1 MEEEKSE
8 SKIHEYEV
16 EFIMGDKSSKQKFN
30 TSQEIYLLYVHCSK
44 VFQCGLISL
53 YFNGI
58 NLNFIDKNSKLSKI
72 FKKDTKDPI
81 IKVLAKD
88 NQMLKRKNND
98 EIIINQ
104 NYNKLNITIDKGTI
118 SQNLNEIQNNEIIDQ
133 ITICDEKIEQ
143 DEIIPCFFSQ
153 IANKTI
159 NKLIINPKFLVI
171 IDNMNNCQNL
181 KCFNDL
187 KELEILA
194 EKNNVNLI
202 KKVEYKI
209 KNIYFPNLKRLK
221 LKNLSIKFTQINLN
235 ILDKLDLEN
244 SYIILDS
251 KEENKESKEN
261 NLPQLLFTSLSFL
274 GLNYIYYTDLCQQLD
289 IIMKRTKSVDILKLK
304 LDSIEF
310 NTPFNFT
317 EFCVNNQKN
326 IEKVKNIELN
336 LKSKFI
342 FDEITTKDQK
352 KCVDKFLRKT
362 TKLKLIP
369 FSKFTEKELAY
380 FDNKLSNINLLK
392 MEMLN
397 IEDENELIK
406 FLQNYPD
413 LEYISLDEK
422 YNYLIPSKI
431 YKLNIHSLDDIIKN
445 KDQFRNFINNLKIDK
460 LEKIEIPFFEF
471 DRATK
476 NLKILGDL
484 LPMTDHQTKS
494 EDENMENNND
504 NNQEEENI
512 IQLTDL
518 EEIFILL
525 KKILFNIPYIE
536 KLTLQNFETENKAI
550 YLNNFLI
557 GFMNLLSTPKIN
569 KLKLID
575 VYIDKGLVD
584 KFSFIFMNS
593 SSCLTSLEL
602 NNIKI
607 EQDNMQFLFYN
618 LLFQLDYKKL
628 STLKLANLDINQT
641 FVQVTEEYNIFKKI
655 DYLSLDSLNNF
666 GLIKDII
673 LKLDT
678 NTGISLKN
686 LDITE
691 PELIQYLIDNGDY
704 LKKIVLDLE
713 GIKLFEVLSKDE
725 ISLKDCRTL
734 KIYESFENFEDASK
748 FSFLENK
755 WLCMKKLRKLYVY
768 IKSNSNSNKS
778 KEKELLSLYKYVK
791 NII

>member
-431 YKLNIHSLDDIIKN
+431 YKLNMHSLDDIIKN

-641 FVQVTEEYNIFKKI
+641 FVQVTEEYNIFKKV

>member
-58 NLNFIDKNSKLSKI
+58 NLNFIEKNSKLSKI

-171 IDNMNNCQNL
+171 IDTMNNCQNL

-641 FVQVTEEYNIFKKI
+641 FVQVTEEYNIFKKV

>member
-8 SKIHEYEV
+8 SKIHEYDV

-748 FSFLENK
+748 FLFLENK

>member
-171 IDNMNNCQNL
+171 IDTMNNCQNL